1 MDLSGQFTKSQTV
14 SKMEL
19 KLNIILTID
28 APSSQSAYR
37 IRDKIDAAIEEC
49 DGVTSV
55 DESWITA
62 TMPDFGDE

>member
-14 SKMEL
+14 SKMEF

-37 IRDKIDAAIEEC
+37 IRDKINAAIEEC

-55 DESWITA
+55 NESWLTA
-62 TMPDFGDE
+62 MIPDFGGE

>member
-1 MDLSGQFTKSQTV
+1 
-14 SKMEL
+14 MEF

-28 APSSQSAYR
+28 APSSHSAYR

-55 DESWITA
+55 NESWLT
-62 TMPDFGDE
+62 GDCPLEEYVEVKE

>member
-1 MDLSGQFTKSQTV
+1 MDLSGQFTKSQTG

-28 APSSQSAYR
+28 APSSQRAYR
-37 IRDKIDAAIEEC
+37 IRDKINAAIEEC

-55 DESWITA
+55 NESWLTA
-62 TMPDFGDE
+62 MTPDFGGE

>member
-1 MDLSGQFTKSQTV
+1 V

-28 APSSQSAYR
+28 APSSQSAYSLL
-37 IRDKIDAAIEEC
+37 DKINAAIEEC
-49 DGVTSV
+49 AGVTSV

-62 TMPDFGDE
+62 NMPNFGDE

>member
-1 MDLSGQFTKSQTV
+1 V

-28 APSSQSAYR
+28 APSSQRAYR
-37 IRDKIDAAIEEC
+37 IRDKINAAIEEC

-62 TMPDFGDE
+62 TMPDFGVE